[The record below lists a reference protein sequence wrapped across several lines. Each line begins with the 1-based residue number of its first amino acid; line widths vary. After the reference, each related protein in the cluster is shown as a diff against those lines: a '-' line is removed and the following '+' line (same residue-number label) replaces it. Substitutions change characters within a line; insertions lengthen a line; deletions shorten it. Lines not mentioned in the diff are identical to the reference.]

1 MNKYLIIPRYDDIE
15 ESLELAHKYDM
26 GFEFNDFFS
35 PKILLDEKKLE
46 EKINAYKEIKLPD
59 YLTSHG
65 DFFDVNVFS
74 EDEQIAEI
82 SVNRIYQSVEIAKD
96 LCAKKVVFH
105 TNMIPEIESDYY
117 KDNWVFRNENVFRKV
132 CEDFPDVL
140 ILMENMF
147 DFTPD
152 MLKRLAEKM
161 KDVNNFGVCLDY
173 AHAFLSKT
181 EPTVWVKEL
190 AQYIKHVHI
199 NDNMKDYDAHLPVGD
214 GLIDWVEFDR
224 MRDEY
229 FPDASILIEVSSIEN
244 QKKSIEYLIK
254 NNLMN

>member
-15 ESLELAHKYDM
+15 ESLELAHKNDM

-35 PKILLDEKKLE
+35 PRILLDEKKLE

-105 TNMIPEIESDYY
+105 TNMIPE
-117 KDNWVFRNENVFRKV
+117 KKL
-132 CEDFPDVL
+132 L
-140 ILMENMF
+140 I
-147 DFTPD
+147 
-152 MLKRLAEKM
+152 
-161 KDVNNFGVCLDY
+161 C
-173 AHAFLSKT
+173 
-181 EPTVWVKEL
+181 
-190 AQYIKHVHI
+190 
-199 NDNMKDYDAHLPVGD
+199 
-214 GLIDWVEFDR
+214 
-224 MRDEY
+224 
-229 FPDASILIEVSSIEN
+229 
-244 QKKSIEYLIK
+244 
-254 NNLMN
+254 